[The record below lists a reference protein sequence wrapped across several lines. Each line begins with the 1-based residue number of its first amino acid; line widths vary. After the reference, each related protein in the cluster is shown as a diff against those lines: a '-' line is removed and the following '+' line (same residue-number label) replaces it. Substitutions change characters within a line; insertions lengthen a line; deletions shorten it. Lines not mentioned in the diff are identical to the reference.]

1 MGLKPDK
8 RAKGNWKTV
17 ALPLAIFA
25 AELWSCL
32 TKLSISQCSISLF
45 HMILWFL
52 VVTSVSQLHALCEY
66 RYIDMDI
73 CPPLDEKLFYDIFL
87 YCFPQLLHIIISSR
101 KINGRMIWF
110 RMKPHT
116 FVIVLTALSTTLM
129 ILGKS
134 NSHLIHKLI
143 IYRSYYDYV
152 VAK

>member
-1 MGLKPDK
+1 
-8 RAKGNWKTV
+8 
-17 ALPLAIFA
+17 
-25 AELWSCL
+25 
-32 TKLSISQCSISLF
+32 
-45 HMILWFL
+45 
-52 VVTSVSQLHALCEY
+52 
-66 RYIDMDI
+66 MDI

-110 RMKPHT
+110 RMKPPT
-116 FVIVLTALSTTLM
+116 ILIVLTALSTALM
-129 ILGKS
+129 ILGKC